1 MLPRELSIED
11 CTALLSAGRYGRLAL
26 SLDDHPYVI
35 PMSYVF
41 SAGKIFLHSR
51 GTGKKDEIASKNP
64 RVCFEV
70 DRMEKNQW
78 SSVIVH
84 GRATLSSD
92 LQAKMRMFA
101 SFTGKDMKGHGGKQF
116 SPEDLEKMPMTVWE
130 IEIEEMTGR
139 EGVW

>member
-1 MLPRELSIED
+1 MKPRELSRED
-11 CTALLSAGRYGRLAL
+11 CTALLSASRYGRLAL
-26 SLDDHPYVI
+26 SLNDSPYVI

-51 GTGKKDEIASKNP
+51 GAGKKVEMATKNP

-78 SSVIVH
+78 SSVIAY
-84 GRATLSSD
+84 GRASLSSD
-92 LQAKMRMFA
+92 LEAKKRMFE
-101 SFTGKDMKGHGGKQF
+101 SFMGKDMKGHAGKQF
-116 SPEDLEKMPMTVWE
+116 SPEGLERMPMTVWE

>member
-1 MLPRELSIED
+1 MKPRELSSEE

-26 SLDDHPYVI
+26 SLNDSPYVI
-35 PMSYVF
+35 PMAYVF
-41 SAGKIFLHSR
+41 SAGKIYLHSR
-51 GTGKKDEIASKNP
+51 GAGKKVEIASRNP

-70 DRMEKNQW
+70 DSLQRNQW
-78 SSVIVH
+78 SSVVVY
-84 GRATLSSD
+84 GKATLSSD
-92 LQAKMRMFA
+92 LQAKMRMFE
-101 SFTGKDMKGHGGKQF
+101 SFVGMKGHGGKKF